1 MAATRALADDGAGD
15 SGGDARRRQRRTVAG
30 QKALPYRPPR
40 LPGPGP
46 ADIEPLDPEALAEI
60 LFGYP
65 EEEIAIPGELDEM
78 AFVPLADF
86 EYIIGDEEADPGY
99 EPEPED
105 AKYDELDA
113 ALDRIGDPGNLP
125 PEENPPRK
133 NPAYGQKATNL
144 QRFIKEQAKEL
155 SNQQIQNLMRAYN
168 NDPRYA
174 EQIIQ
179 ARKLGPALRR
189 DLKQYKRYILSVAS
203 ICETMVENVS
213 EEIVNTQGVIALS
226 EGKNTPVDQQRLLT
240 NMQAISLEL
249 IEGIVQL
256 DQAALL
262 ITGYAESIAHIVQ
275 QIPSMQHNADM
286 KELFRV
292 HEMTGAARQL
302 LEGLDFGTTPLDI
315 IGESFEI
322 NIQLDNFAHI
332 CEQLVIVCKIRNSIL
347 KAQGQPEQ
355 DKRLQGHLKRAFDTI
370 INGANESSVDGGRY
384 HFAPST
390 DIDSLSTMTSE
401 FRYMTRQV
409 IPKISATMGGKEIW
423 SMSGS
428 RPGL

>member
-1 MAATRALADDGAGD
+1 MF
-15 SGGDARRRQRRTVAG
+15 
-30 QKALPYRPPR
+30 
-40 LPGPGP
+40 
-46 ADIEPLDPEALAEI
+46 AEF
-60 LFGYP
+60 LFGW
-65 EEEIAIPGELDEM
+65 EEEIAIPEELDEIE
-78 AFVPLADF
+78 FVPLPAEVED
-86 EYIIGDEEADPGY
+86 IGDEEADPEY
-99 EPEPED
+99 EPEED
-105 AKYDELDA
+105 KDDDELDA
-113 ALDRIGDPGNLP
+113 ALARIGDPGNLP

-144 QRFIKEQAKEL
+144 QRFIEEQAKEL
-155 SNQQIQNLMRAYN
+155 SNQQIHNLMRAYN

-249 IEGIVQL
+249 IEGMVQL

-262 ITGYAESIAHIVQ
+262 ITGYAESIAHIAQ
-275 QIPSMQHNADM
+275 QIPSMRHNADM

-302 LEGLDFGTTPLDI
+302 LEGLDFGTTP
-315 IGESFEI
+315 
-322 NIQLDNFAHI
+322 
-332 CEQLVIVCKIRNSIL
+332 
-347 KAQGQPEQ
+347 
-355 DKRLQGHLKRAFDTI
+355 
-370 INGANESSVDGGRY
+370 
-384 HFAPST
+384 
-390 DIDSLSTMTSE
+390 
-401 FRYMTRQV
+401 
-409 IPKISATMGGKEIW
+409 
-423 SMSGS
+423 
-428 RPGL
+428 